1 MRESL
6 VTAMKNAER
15 AFRRGAKPPLKKP
28 ESEVSRRLSDNY
40 YILGRQAQ
48 NAARECR
55 IVQRFLKDS
64 ELLPGLFE
72 RCLKM
77 CRKGVLP
84 NDEGIISF
92 FSQTGLKGFEAEYLP
107 LAITC
112 ALIDIAAK
120 SVGKDGQNA
129 LKQLENAISSLRR
142 MAETDF
148 ERISESLFEAEK
160 ILAADPAG
168 VYPLMDSDTKARY
181 RNRISALAQKRGCS
195 AERIAKEALEKSQ
208 KSGGHIG
215 KYIFPAVS

>member
-55 IVQRFLKDS
+55 IVQKFLKDS

-92 FSQTGLKGFEAEYLP
+92 FRKRVLK
-107 LAITC
+107 
-112 ALIDIAAK
+112 
-120 SVGKDGQNA
+120 A
-129 LKQLENAISSLRR
+129 LKQNIC
-142 MAETDF
+142 
-148 ERISESLFEAEK
+148 
-160 ILAADPAG
+160 
-168 VYPLMDSDTKARY
+168 PL
-181 RNRISALAQKRGCS
+181 Q
-195 AERIAKEALEKSQ
+195 
-208 KSGGHIG
+208 
-215 KYIFPAVS
+215 